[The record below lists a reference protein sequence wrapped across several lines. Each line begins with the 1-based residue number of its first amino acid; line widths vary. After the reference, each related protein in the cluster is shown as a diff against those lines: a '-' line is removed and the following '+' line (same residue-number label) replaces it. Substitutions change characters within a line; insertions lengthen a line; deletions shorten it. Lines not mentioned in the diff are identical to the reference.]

1 MNTMQAIVVDPEGAE
16 RLALREVEPPSPA
29 TSEALVRVRAIS
41 LNLGEVRD
49 TTTAETGERPGGTWL
64 E

>member
-1 MNTMQAIVVDPEGAE
+1 MNTMQAIVVDPEVAE
-16 RLALREVEPPSPA
+16 RLAVREVEPPSPA
-29 TSEALVRVRAIS
+29 TSEALVRVRAIL

-49 TTTAETGERPGGTWL
+49 TTTAEAGERTGGTWL